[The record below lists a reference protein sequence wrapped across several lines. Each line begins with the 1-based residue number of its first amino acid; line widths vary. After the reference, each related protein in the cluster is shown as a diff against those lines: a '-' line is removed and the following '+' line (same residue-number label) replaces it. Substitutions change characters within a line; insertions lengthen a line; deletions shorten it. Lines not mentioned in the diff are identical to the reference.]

1 MSYHQEVEERSSL
14 SFMLQSNEN
23 LTFFSFNWLKFSSDS
38 TSSFVQGLTAGVEI
52 CFVDFTVTLTSTT
65 VHMTTKQK
73 LQQKSEK
80 RIQLLWLKKFR
91 EYKLLLVK
99 RLKLCFYFNIS

>member
-1 MSYHQEVEERSSL
+1 
-14 SFMLQSNEN
+14 MLQRVMKIWFLFYIYFVSSNCY
-23 LTFFSFNWLKFSSDS
+23 KFLND
-38 TSSFVQGLTAGVEI
+38 SSFLLYVQGLTADVEI

-65 VHMTTKQK
+65 VHMITKQK

-99 RLKLCFYFNIS
+99 RLIICFYFNIP